1 MSVQTVTVENWTI
14 TIQSWT
20 VTVENWTITFQC
32 LDCNGC
38 IVIVEELD
46 SNNSKLDSNS
56 WKLDSNSSISRQ

>member
-56 WKLDSNSSISRQ
+56 